1 MYGAGREVN
10 EEWVA
15 WWEESSEGSGLG
27 GCDVAQ
33 VRFCKWLWGLATR

>member
-27 GCDVAQ
+27 GVADGDMMW
-33 VRFCKWLWGLATR
+33 VK